1 MNIRENQIK
10 EVEYLMEAGKLLTDI
25 HEVLKKAH
33 EHLSNR
39 VNEKHE
45 EIEKLYEIVTKEKN
59 KWLLQV
65 YPMMMDY

>member
-10 EVEYLMEAGKLLTDI
+10 EVEYLKEAGKLLTDI
-25 HEVLKKAH
+25 HEILKKAH

-39 VNEKHE
+39 VNEKHK
-45 EIEKLYEIVTKEKN
+45 EIEELYEIVTKEEN
-59 KWLLQV
+59 KWLKQV

>member
-1 MNIRENQIK
+1 MNIRENQLK
-10 EVEYLMEAGKLLTDI
+10 EVEYLKEAGKLLTDI

-45 EIEKLYEIVTKEKN
+45 EIEELYEIVTKEKS
-59 KWLLQV
+59 KWLKQV